1 VARGWLVVHAALL
14 LLCAACEGPADAGG
28 AMYVDEAVA
37 NQASG
42 EVRLRGYVIG
52 REGGPTRLCEEMLE
66 SFPPQCG
73 GASVLVEGLDPES
86 IGELSRQE
94 QVFWTS
100 REIELEGVLDSGVLR
115 V

>member
-1 VARGWLVVHAALL
+1 
-14 LLCAACEGPADAGG
+14 
-28 AMYVDEAVA
+28 
-37 NQASG
+37 
-42 EVRLRGYVIG
+42 
-52 REGGPTRLCEEMLE
+52 MLE

-86 IGELSRQE
+86 LGELSRQE